1 MEESGQ
7 QGCYVLLSV
16 SGNFAVEKENMKTV
30 KIFMAAAL
38 AAFLFVSCSEKKPS
52 TDIITHK
59 EKSKVPTEPVKMQ
72 DYDHAETVE
81 WLGKEYKISISR
93 RAENDS
99 SIVEDDSGSKYHNN
113 RITVRITRPDGTDF
127 FDKTF
132 TKNDFASVVN
142 ADYRRKSTL
151 LGIVVDHVEGGNLYL
166 AASVGSPDALS
177 DEYVPLII
185 TVSRTGGVSMAK
197 DNRPDSGGER
207 AEEDV

>member
-1 MEESGQ
+1 M
-7 QGCYVLLSV
+7 
-16 SGNFAVEKENMKTV
+16 AVAM
-30 KIFMAAAL
+30 
-38 AAFLFVSCSEKKPS
+38 AAFLLASCGDKKVS

-59 EKSKVPTEPVKMQ
+59 ERSKAPAKPVKMQ

-99 SIVEDDSGSKYHNN
+99 SIVVDDSGSKYYNN

-132 TKNDFASVVN
+132 TKADFASVVN
-142 ADYRRKSTL
+142 ADYRQKSTL

-166 AASVGSPDALS
+166 AASVGSPDVLS
-177 DEYVPLII
+177 DEYMPLIV

-197 DNRPDSGGER
+197 DDRPDAGGER
-207 AEEDV
+207 AEEDM